1 MPSQRPPLGNQQP
14 AKSIAHQAAKA
25 SWVCPIVLMLLLGF
39 GRNVASPLAL
49 DLIALLLIVVGFVL
63 GIAAAIGIGKYGAK
77 GILAPAI
84 CGILI
89 NGLLLSIFVTNFL
102 AARARAGH

>member
-1 MPSQRPPLGNQQP
+1 MPSQLPRLGNQQP

-25 SWVCPIVLMLLLGF
+25 SWLCPIVLILLLSL
-39 GRNVASPLAL
+39 GRNVADAVIL
-49 DLIALLLIVVGFVL
+49 DLIALFLMVVGLLL
-63 GIAAAIGIGKYGAK
+63 GIAAVIGISKYGAK